1 MRVRILSTGGNVST
15 NSLNWSTGL
24 KHIDAGGTH
33 EESPYGGVPMGQ
45 DAEGTPNLVE
55 ENEVIYNDYVYSD
68 RLKISKIYKPQKG
81 KQYQQWEKTLRQY
94 AGKSYAEAIKQAEK
108 DAGLD
113 ERPNDPIAKKGFESI
128 AETLA
133 QAQEWQRDIEENDEK
148 SQYLRTISPEEYAKQ
163 KEEQEAQEQAAQEQA
178 QMQAQQQQQQMSME
192 QQQAMQDPNMQAQE
206 QQQAIDPQMQAQM
219 QAQVQPQMAA
229 QGGSIYAAGGE
240 IPIDANQ
247 VAPTETPIE
256 SDQVPM
262 EESAEG
268 AQAMEEAPH
277 EEQTMFNA
285 GIPAQE
291 MSTSQLNETI
301 DEIIQYARD
310 TKDRQLLKEARQA
323 KRGSRDA
330 KEAFVDDAREDIQ
343 MAISEQKAAQQEQD
357 QAVQEEQA
365 TMEQQQAAEMQAAQA
380 NAGEELNAQMQV
392 NPQQMAAMMQ
402 GQAFADGG
410 DLKNT
415 GGGNYTNGVKTY
427 GGEPNTNASHWYDKV
442 ALSTAPTLGGLYG
455 YSLDDKGNLVKGE
468 VLKPGSKKVYGEG
481 RYDVSETATEALAKA
496 IHENPEYQQRTAA
509 YIADLEKAAA
519 SPEDFQKMLQSA
531 GLQWAIETDKLRGAG
546 HKANLLQYD
555 ENGNPIGI
563 KDKWYPK
570 GKGYDKKAGKEYTN
584 VKDYVTALR
593 TKDPSAAHNDLDTG
607 TRYIAIDA
615 GYHPLKD
622 SNGNLIYLDGQ
633 QVKDAPQQYRI
644 VNDLAPHIEGRWE
657 DYYVT
662 AAKTPAETPAQNNTG
677 GGEASVPEPEVSA
690 KQDTT
695 PENAEDLFPK
705 RAIWGDIAKVAAQTG
720 AAIHNIITPPDY
732 THANAIESAANRPIR
747 YVGFNPVGIRQA
759 YNPADPFFLSHQG
772 MAQNRATAQ
781 DLLNI
786 GNGNQNAIAG
796 NLIMNNYQGQLA
808 QGQNYY
814 TAHQQN
820 TAQQLAANQFNAQ
833 QEQFNSNGLFN
844 AGRANQ
850 DAYNSAQKQRYDA
863 AVKASAMRQSIDDAK
878 AKAISSGLSGIVN
891 GVGTIFDNDYNNRL
905 LGWKLNHNYNPI
917 SQLEG
922 YQTPSPKTKA
932 ETTAAKAKGGGI
944 KRNKYRGFN
953 L

>member
-33 EESPYGGVPMGQ
+33 EESPYEGVPMGQ

-68 RLKISKIYKPQKG
+68 RLKINKIYKPQKG

-108 DAGLD
+108 DTGLD

-133 QAQEWQRDIEENDEK
+133 QAQEWQRDIEKNDEQ

-192 QQQAMQDPNMQAQE
+192 QQQAAQDPNMQAQA
-206 QQQAIDPQMQAQM
+206 QQQSIDPQIQAQM
-219 QAQVQPQMAA
+219 QSQVQPQMAA
-229 QGGSIYAAGGE
+229 CGGSIYAAGGE
-240 IPIDANQ
+240 MPVDTAQ
-247 VAPTETPIE
+247 TVPTETPME
-256 SDQVPM
+256 STQVPV
-262 EESAEG
+262 EESVEG

-285 GIPAQE
+285 GTPAQE

-301 DEIIQYARD
+301 DEIMQYARE

-323 KRGSRDA
+323 KRSSRET

-343 MAISEQKAAQQEQD
+343 MAISEQEAVQQKQSQAA
-357 QAVQEEQA
+357 QEEQA
-365 TMEQQQAAEMQAAQA
+365 AMEQQQAAEMQAAQA
-380 NAGEELNAQMQV
+380 NAGDELNAQMQV

-402 GQAFADGG
+402 GQTFADGG
-410 DLKNT
+410 DLKNSN
-415 GGGNYTNGVKTY
+415 GGSYNNGVKTY
-427 GGEPNTNASHWYDKV
+427 GGEADTSTPHWYDNV
-442 ALSTAPTLGGLYG
+442 MLSAAPTLGGLYG
-455 YSLDDKGNLVKGE
+455 YSLDDEGKLVRGE
-468 VLKPGSKKVYGEG
+468 VLKPNSKKVYGEG
-481 RYDVSETATEALAKA
+481 RYSISDAATEALAKA
-496 IHENPEYQQRTAA
+496 IHEDPEYQRRTAS
-509 YIADLEKAAA
+509 YIADLEKAAT

-531 GLQWAIETDKLRGAG
+531 GLQWAIETDKLRGTN

-555 ENGNPIGI
+555 ESGKPIGV

-607 TRYIAIDA
+607 VRYIATDA
-615 GYHPLKD
+615 QRNPLKD
-622 SNGNLIYLDGQ
+622 SEGNPIYLNGQ
-633 QVKDAPQQYRI
+633 QVKGAPQQYSI
-644 VNDLAPHIEGRWE
+644 LNAQDPHIDGRWQ

-662 AAKTPAETPAQNNTG
+662 AAEPPAQDNTVGEETPAPT
-677 GGEASVPEPEVSA
+677 PEVTPA
-690 KQDTT
+690 PDTT
-695 PENAEDLFPK
+695 PKDEEDLFPK
-705 RAIWGDIAKVAAQTG
+705 RSIWGDVSKVAAQTG
-720 AAIHNIITPPDY
+720 ATIHNIITPPDY
-732 THANAIESAANRPIR
+732 THANAIESAANRPVR

-781 DLLNI
+781 DLMNL

-796 NLIMNNYQGQLA
+796 NLIMNNYQSQLA

-814 TAHQQN
+814 NAHQQN

-850 DAYNSAQKQRYDA
+850 DAYNSMQKQRYDA

-878 AKAISSGLSGIVN
+878 AKAISSGLSGIIN

-922 YQTPSPKTKA
+922 YTPTTAKA
-932 ETTAAKAKGGGI
+932 GKETTVGAKGGRI
-944 KRNKYRGFN
+944 NRYRGFN